1 MSKFHTMSPEVIIAL
16 QKRPVDI
23 GSPFGK
29 TDLHHAVLSKASV
42 RGLPPEEQAKIH
54 DPRNILKIEHGL
66 HLHKPI
72 PEGIDAA
79 LLLYDIYGRESVL
92 EWFESIQWRNKP
104 PFELP

>member
-1 MSKFHTMSPEVIIAL
+1 MSKFPTMSPEVIIAL

-66 HLHKPI
+66 HLFKPI
-72 PEGIDAA
+72 PEGRAAA
-79 LLLYDIYGRESVL
+79 LLLYKIYGRESVL
-92 EWFESIQWRNKP
+92 EWYKSINFKNR